1 VQEKE
6 FIKKLKK
13 RDKGAFE
20 LLIDKYQNKIFGLIS
35 LIVNNPSVTEDLA
48 QEVFLRIFKGI
59 PYFRGESK
67 LSTWIYRITYNVCM
81 GEIKKAFKNIAKY
94 EAPSHFKEKILTQIY
109 KNSDVFPEKSPI
121 FKGLLLDKNSLYWII
136 FGFLIPLILMPF
148 SLVIFL
154 QSEKIKELIS
164 QLKLA
169 ISALTPAQISIINFI
184 VATPILLYGFWLTF
198 KLLREKE

>member
-1 VQEKE
+1 MNCKDFSQFLPDYLINKIAPEQRKLIE
-6 FIKKLKK
+6 EHIKKCPKC
-13 RDKGAFE
+13 RQE
-20 LLIDKYQNKIFGLIS
+20 LEIEY
-35 LIVNNPSVTEDLA
+35 
-48 QEVFLRIFKGI
+48 
-59 PYFRGESK
+59 
-67 LSTWIYRITYNVCM
+67 
-81 GEIKKAFKNIAKY
+81 EIKKAFKNIAKY
-94 EAPSHFKEKILTQIY
+94 EAPSHFKEKVLTQIY

-184 VATPILLYGFWLTF
+184 IATPILLYGFWLTF